1 MPCLPGLP
9 LGCVGSAAGDI
20 AGGLATGV
28 LGNGFAD
35 AMRDG
40 AAWVIKTTI
49 GWWIVVPALDL
60 TRSPAATIRSYVLWV
75 AVAVAVAGV
84 MWQGIVLAL
93 TRRPEAA
100 LDVGRGLFTL
110 ALWSTVGIIGP
121 ATALRAGDAFA
132 AWVLDQAAHGQAAN
146 RLIRLASLTG
156 IRSSGAVIVLG
167 LLVMFAGL
175 AQAVL
180 MMFREGA
187 LVVLAGVVV
196 LAEAGSMT

>member
-1 MPCLPGLP
+1 MACLPGSP
-9 LGCVGSAAGDI
+9 LACLGAVGDA

-49 GWWIVVPALDL
+49 GWWIAVPALDL
-60 TRSPAATIRSYVLWV
+60 TRSPAATIRSYVLWL

-84 MWQGIVLAL
+84 MWQGVVLAL

-110 ALWSTVGIIGP
+110 ALWSTLGIIGP

-156 IRSSGAVIVLG
+156 IRSSGA
-167 LLVMFAGL
+167 
-175 AQAVL
+175 
-180 MMFREGA
+180 
-187 LVVLAGVVV
+187 
-196 LAEAGSMT
+196 